1 MKKRKSLILIM
12 VVGMLMLCNMTSFA
26 IRKTVGDLVGVLE
39 RCGANGVQA
48 ISESMN
54 PNNSSVYVC
63 VTEEYISDIGN
74 IYLSSPG
81 GQVGTKGKIILRY
94 TPPGTFLSAWS
105 DHGHTSEQFSL
116 YI

>member
-1 MKKRKSLILIM
+1 MKKRKSLIFIM
-12 VVGMLMLCNMTSFA
+12 VVGMLMLCNITSFA
-26 IRKTVGDLVGVLE
+26 ITKTVGDLVGVLE
-39 RCGANGVQA
+39 RWGANGVQA
-48 ISESMN
+48 ISESIN

-63 VTEEYISDIGN
+63 VTEEYVSDIGN

-81 GQVGTKGKIILRY
+81 GQVGTTGMVCTRY
-94 TPPGTFLSAWS
+94 TAPGTFLSAWS